1 MGPVSA
7 QLMMVWVLC
16 PCNGEGR
23 GVADRVG
30 FQRYGRLRKMRVLSA
45 KGSLRSRRRASSLVY
60 ASHMAARLGIYRAST
75 SPLSP
80 RASPLVWGLVRLS

>member
-30 FQRYGRLRKMRVLSA
+30 FQSTDGMGGSA
-45 KGSLRSRRRASSLVY
+45 KCGSCRPGGP
-60 ASHMAARLGIYRAST
+60 LGADAG
-75 SPLSP
+75 LP
-80 RASPLVWGLVRLS
+80 R